1 MAFDIALRDNG
12 SGVFDI
18 KLADDVVGGEVEKS
32 IVFMGLIISQPSGST
47 ETSCVFG
54 E

>member
-18 KLADDVVGGEVEKS
+18 TLADVVGGEVEKS